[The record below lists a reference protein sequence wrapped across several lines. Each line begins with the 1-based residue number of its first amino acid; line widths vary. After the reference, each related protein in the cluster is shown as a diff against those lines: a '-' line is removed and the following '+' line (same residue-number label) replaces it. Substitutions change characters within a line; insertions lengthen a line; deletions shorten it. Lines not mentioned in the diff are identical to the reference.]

1 MVSGASCAPR
11 GAKTTFLASLTSNS
25 CVTRATSVTFSNV
38 SRRSNSGA
46 IAELVPQF
54 AAVHRVVAAAPDEIV
69 DTSRKTA
76 AVLQRHD
83 DLRAPLLI
91 GIVGHIRMRACRGQI
106 QKPPNFRVEMGIALE
121 ML

>member
-1 MVSGASCAPR
+1 LRDLSD
-11 GAKTTFLASLTSNS
+11 FLERLQA
-25 CVTRATSVTFSNV
+25 FEQ
-38 SRRSNSGA
+38 RRNLFAGKAARGA

-54 AAVHRVVAAAPDEIV
+54 AAIHRVVAAAPDEIV

-76 AVLQRHD
+76 AVVQRHD

-106 QKPPNFRVEMGIALE
+106 QKPPNFRVEMGIVLE